1 MPYCRKGRVLGCV
14 MASACLAALACVLVA
29 CGTSS
34 ASTTGNASA
43 TPAPTV
49 TPTASASPVPLT
61 AAQVTQRMR
70 AAGLPITHVIVYTAA
85 TDTNGLLGRQGG
97 YRSKTAWVDERAIA
111 GMARRD
117 GETVAWEKS
126 MLAMVSGEKGS
137 IKEGGGIEVYPDV
150 AGAQERTSY
159 LSALAGTIV
168 GDGYDYRVG
177 TAILRL
183 SNDLLPSQARAYE
196 RAFAA
201 VLGQS

>member
-1 MPYCRKGRVLGCV
+1 
-14 MASACLAALACVLVA
+14 
-29 CGTSS
+29 
-34 ASTTGNASA
+34 
-43 TPAPTV
+43 
-49 TPTASASPVPLT
+49 
-61 AAQVTQRMR
+61 MR

-97 YRSKTAWVDERAIA
+97 YTSKTAWVDERAIA

-126 MLAMVSGEKGS
+126 MLGMVPGEKGS
-137 IKEGGGIEVYPDV
+137 GDIKEGGGIEVYPDV
-150 AGAQERTSY
+150 GGAQRRTAF
-159 LSALAGTIV
+159 LSGLAGTFI

-183 SNDLLPSQARAYE
+183 SNDLLPAQARAYE
-196 RAFAA
+196 SIFAT

>member
-1 MPYCRKGRVLGCV
+1 MPHCRKGRVLGCV
-14 MASACLAALACVLVA
+14 MASACLAALACVLAA
-29 CGTSS
+29 CGTGSTS
-34 ASTTGNASA
+34 TASNASA

-70 AAGLPITHVIVYTAA
+70 AAGLPITHVIVYTAT

-97 YRSKTAWVDERAIA
+97 YTSKTAWVDERAIA

-126 MLAMVSGEKGS
+126 MLAGEKGS

-159 LSALAGTIV
+159 LSGLAGTFV

-183 SNDLLPSQARAYE
+183 SNDLLPAQARSSE
-196 RAFAA
+196 RTFAS